1 MQCTVTQVNEY
12 FSCHLHRRS
21 WQEIPEDIQDAAVK
35 MAQED
40 IQLALGC
47 AELDITDLLVFCAVC
62 EQALFLAVSEYKKY
76 SAAAK
81 CPQLKSETVDGVG
94 KREYYEV
101 NAVNT
106 KSLTSSFPASG
117 KLAPRSELFLS
128 HLPGYNE
135 VRLDRG

>member
-62 EQALFLAVSEYKKY
+62 EQALYLALQENCRSVEST
-76 SAAAK
+76 AHGA
-81 CPQLKSETVDGVG
+81 LKSESIDGIG
-94 KREYYEV
+94 KREYYERSV
-101 NAVNT
+101 ESESVGVA
-106 KSLTSSFPASG
+106 ASG
-117 KLAPRSELFLS
+117 VLAPRCELFLS
-128 HLPGYNE
+128 RLPGYGEIKIN
-135 VRLDRG
+135 RG

>member
-1 MQCTVTQVNEY
+1 MQSNMIQVQEY
-12 FSCHLHRRS
+12 FQCHLQRRH
-21 WQEIPEDIQDAAVK
+21 WQNLPADTQSAAVK
-35 MAQED
+35 MAED
-40 IQLALGC
+40 DIKLALNTPT
-47 AELDITDLLVFCAVC
+47 LDIGDLLVFCAVC